1 MEILFNFLL
10 GVIQGLTEFLPVSSS
25 GHLEIA
31 KALFGF
37 DWSSNESMLMT
48 VVLHFATAISTIV
61 VFRKDIVTIIVGL
74 VSKDNSTQRIFSY
87 KIILS
92 MIPAAAVGVL
102 FDDYIE
108 DFFSGQLILVAL
120 MLFIT
125 LLLLFIY

>member
-48 VVLHFATAISTIV
+48 VVLHFATAISTII
-61 VFRKDIVTIIVGL
+61 VFRKGIVANIINM
-74 VSKDNSTQRIFSY
+74 SIFASNF
-87 KIILS
+87 KTH
-92 MIPAAAVGVL
+92 
-102 FDDYIE
+102 E
-108 DFFSGQLILVAL
+108 QL
-120 MLFIT
+120 
-125 LLLLFIY
+125 